1 MNVESDDTEP
11 VSGQDVGAVPTTST
25 KHWSERPA
33 RWGLTGVSVNMLPTG
48 TGSPY
53 QNPNSGGDIEIS
65 TDVEKIQERITT
77 NHRSQ

>member
-48 TGSPY
+48 SVSVQIFKP
-53 QNPNSGGDIEIS
+53 NPEHGGD
-65 TDVEKIQERITT
+65 
-77 NHRSQ
+77 

>member
-48 TGSPY
+48 SVSPY
-53 QNPNSGGDIEIS
+53 QNPNTGVKQDS
-65 TDVEKIQERITT
+65 TDAEKIQERITT

>member
-11 VSGQDVGAVPTTST
+11 VSGQDGGLMPPTST
-25 KHWSERPA
+25 KHWSERRV

-48 TGSPY
+48 TVSPY

-65 TDVEKIQERITT
+65 TDAEKI
-77 NHRSQ
+77 

>member
-25 KHWSERPA
+25 KHWSERRV
-33 RWGLTGVSVNMLPTG
+33 RWGLTGLSVNMLPSCTD
-48 TGSPY
+48 SPY
-53 QNPNSGGDIEIS
+53 KNPNTGVIQDS
-65 TDVEKIQERITT
+65 TDAEKIQKRITT